1 MMCHCGIKRHAL
13 SRAYLVKASID
24 IILITRSQ
32 IRDPVF
38 PMTVPSHNSNPSI
51 KYFDWVEEPT
61 YGTDGI
67 TAENESNVKWSDA
80 NDEVYPDRFKTDG
93 SVSFLVN
100 PRFYR
105 QRSKEKNA
113 VKMRYF
119 KVLLSI

>member
-80 NDEVYPDRFKTDG
+80 NDEVYPDFDT
-93 SVSFLVN
+93 LV
-100 PRFYR
+100 
-105 QRSKEKNA
+105 A
-113 VKMRYF
+113 
-119 KVLLSI
+119 